1 MEFNQDI
8 FDKVMGILK
17 EEVVP
22 AEGCTE
28 PIAVAYVA
36 AKVRQIL
43 GKEPEQLKVFVS
55 GNIIKNVK
63 SVIVPNSGGLAGIEV
78 AAAMGALAG
87 DPEKEL
93 LVISSVTPEE
103 MEGVRQFIGKDRVEV
118 VHEKTSIKLYIRIQ
132 ASAGGKTAGVEVK
145 HTHTNI
151 TQVMKDGEIVLS
163 RVCKDTDF
171 GSPLKDREILSIE
184 MIYELAKS
192 IDLDL
197 IRPMFRQV
205 MELNTRIAREGLDG
219 KYGVNLGQC
228 IQENINTGLYGD
240 DQRNRCALMA
250 AAGGDA
256 RMSGCPFPVMTTSG
270 SGNQGMAAS
279 LPIIQYCRDKG
290 LSEDELI
297 RGLFFS
303 HLSTI
308 HIKTRIG
315 RLSAFCG
322 VICAAAAVSGALAFL
337 MGGDY
342 KVIGSSITNTLGN
355 ISGVICDGAKAS
367 CAMKIAT
374 GVYSAFDAVSL
385 SINSKSLDFG
395 DGIIGENV
403 EATIRNIGELAQ
415 SGMQQTDEVILDIMT
430 KKKLG

>member
-1 MEFNQDI
+1 MEFHQDI
-8 FDKVMGILK
+8 LDKVMGILK

-43 GKEPEQLKVFVS
+43 GRAPERLKVFVS

-63 SVIVPNSGGLAGIEV
+63 SVVVPNSGGRAGIEV
-78 AAAMGALAG
+78 AAVMGALAG
-87 DPEKEL
+87 DPAKEL
-93 LVISSVTPEE
+93 LVISSVLPKD
-103 MEGVRQFIGKDRVEV
+103 MEKVNQFLEKDRVEV
-118 VHEKTSIKLYIRIQ
+118 VHEKTPIKLYVRIEAFAGDET
-132 ASAGGKTAGVEVK
+132 ASVEVK

-151 TQVMKDGEIVLS
+151 TQVMKNKEMLLN
-163 RVCKDTDF
+163 RACKDTDF
-171 GSPLKDREILSIE
+171 HSPLRDREILSIE
-184 MIYELAKS
+184 MIYELAKV

-197 IRPMFRQV
+197 IRPVFRQV
-205 MELNTRIAREGLDG
+205 VALNTRIAKEGLEG

-228 IQENINTGLYGD
+228 IRENIKTGLYGD

-250 AAGGDA
+250 AAGSDA

-270 SGNQGMAAS
+270 SGNQGLAAS

-290 LSEDELI
+290 LDEDALI
-297 RGLFFS
+297 RGLFIS
-303 HLSTI
+303 HLVTV
-308 HIKTRIG
+308 HIKTKIG

-322 VICAAAAVSGALAFL
+322 VICASAAVSGALAYL
-337 MGGDY
+337 MGGDC

-374 GVYSAFDAVSL
+374 GVYSAFDAVAL
-385 SINSKSLDFG
+385 SMNSKSLDSG

-403 EATIRNIGELAQ
+403 EATIGNIGELAQ
-415 SGMQQTDEVILDIMT
+415 SGMQQTDEVILGIMT
-430 KKKLG
+430 KKKK